1 MNNAQQSIRVGFF
14 FLLGVALIWV
24 TFETLNGGHFFA
36 DKGYRLTAGFDDL
49 KELKAGDEVR
59 MAGVKIGTV
68 EKTQLNELAKAGPSS
83 NSALPP
89 SPASA
94 ILRINPEVKIQKD
107 ATASIVQSGLLGNNY
122 LAITIGT
129 PGAGTLGDGDQL
141 ATTVTPDFNSVMK
154 DIGDLG
160 HKLDGALSSLTGI
173 FNGNGDKDGGLFQ
186 KLDKMIT
193 DNRDKVTATMTN
205 LQDITTKVNQGQGT
219 LGKLINDPDLHDQ
232 LLAAVSQI
240 KDTAAQAKDFVAN
253 AQGVMDQIKSGKGA
267 LGEIVYDQQTA
278 DNIKAS
284 IQNVRDVSDKL
295 AKGEGTL
302 GKLIN
307 DDSLYTTAQNT
318 LNKADRAI
326 DGLNDSGPITAV
338 GIAANAL
345 F

>member
-1 MNNAQQSIRVGFF
+1 MNNAQQSVRVGFF

-24 TFETLNGGHFFA
+24 TFETLNGGHFFEE
-36 DKGYRLTAGFDDL
+36 KGYKLIAGFDDL

-68 EKTQLNELAKAGPSS
+68 EKTQLNALSAPEPSS
-83 NSALPP
+83 AAIPP
-89 SPASA
+89 SAASA
-94 ILRINPEVKIQKD
+94 ILRIDTKVKIAKD
-107 ATASIVQSGLLGNNY
+107 ATAAIVQSGLLGGNY
-122 LAITIGT
+122 LAVTMGT
-129 PGAGTLGDGDQL
+129 AGAPTLNDGDQI
-141 ATTVTPDFNSVMK
+141 ATTVTPDFNSIMK

-160 HKLDGALSSLTGI
+160 HKLDGALSSLSTA
-173 FNGNGDKDGGLFQ
+173 FNGTDKDGGLFQ
-186 KLDKMIT
+186 KLDKMVT
-193 DNRDKVTATMTN
+193 ENRDKVSATMSN

-232 LLAAVSQI
+232 LLAAVAEI
-240 KDTAAQAKDFVAN
+240 KDTAAQAKVFVAN
-253 AQGVMDQIKSGKGA
+253 AQGIMDQIKSGKGA